1 MHIPKPV
8 FHPTFNIT
16 RASHVVITVR
26 DLAASKHFYT
36 ELIGLIVTEEDSDTV
51 YLRGLEE
58 ACHHSLVL
66 KKSNGTPECLRI
78 GMRMFT
84 DEDLITAE
92 AWYRTQG
99 LPTRWVDVPHQGCTL
114 HTTDKAGVPLEYCAT
129 MTVVPRLVTAV
140 RRFKGGCAHRLD
152 HYQILV
158 PDVQG
163 ACDFYMSQ
171 GFRMSEYIVAD
182 HVEEMA
188 GIFLQ
193 RKGNPHDIVF
203 FNGEGPRLHHFAYT
217 SIDVG
222 TLMRACDTAGS
233 MGIGGIVERGP
244 GRHGPGHAQYVYFR
258 DPDGHRC
265 ELFTTHYQI
274 MDIEC
279 EPIRWDKNS
288 QMRKE
293 IWGYPAVRAWVED
306 ASMFAGLPVKP
317 PMLEDSPMTL
327 EKFLNARAKTSA

>member
-1 MHIPKPV
+1 MHVPKPV
-8 FHPTFNIT
+8 FHPPFNIT
-16 RASHVVITVR
+16 RSSHVVMTVR
-26 DLAASKHFYT
+26 DLKASKHFYT
-36 ELIGLIVTEEDSDTV
+36 ELIGLIVTEESADTV

-66 KKSNGTPECLRI
+66 KKSSTPEFLHI
-78 GMRMFT
+78 GMRVFT
-84 DEDLITAE
+84 DDDLVKLE
-92 AWYRTQG
+92 AWYKGQG
-99 LPTRWVDVPHQGCTL
+99 LPTKWVEVPHQGKTL
-114 HTTDKAGVPLEYCAT
+114 HTTDKAGMPLEFCAT
-129 MTVVPRLVTAV
+129 MTVVPRLVTQFPL
-140 RRFKGGCAHRLD
+140 FKGGCAHRLD
-152 HYQILV
+152 HYQILS

-171 GFRMSEYIVAD
+171 GFRLSEYVMAD
-182 HVEEMA
+182 HEEEMM

-217 SIDVG
+217 TIDAG
-222 TLMRACDTAGS
+222 TLMRACDTAGNLG
-233 MGIGGIVERGP
+233 MGSIVERGP

-279 EPIRWDKNS
+279 EPIRWDKDS
-288 QMRKE
+288 QLRKE
-293 IWGYPAVRAWVED
+293 IWGFPAVRSWVED
-306 ASMFAGLPVKP
+306 ASNFAGLAAKP
-317 PMLEDSPMTL
+317 PGLKEHPMTL
-327 EKFLNARAKTSA
+327 EKFLAARAK